1 MQQSHNRLGSPFML
15 QSSVWSESRAGG
27 QLRLPFSG
35 SELPWR
41 PCHGLVLPHTQPSS
55 WKAQVSREAE
65 ASRGRCCSSAAA
77 FICPAARVG
86 GRGVLQIPKQR
97 LADRQTDVESS
108 KLETKVGTTTS
119 VWPGP
124 PTPIFRPRRV
134 KTQKLQ
140 ICKRWPLSVPEMQ
153 SHSTQARKTKLPSD
167 GNAGRVCK
175 SPDVKRRHSA
185 WWVAP
190 TGATRLGGGAGP
202 SIAGIAPGRR
212 RT

>member
-1 MQQSHNRLGSPFML
+1 MAPVPWACASAHTTKQLEST
-15 QSSVWSESRAGG
+15 SES
-27 QLRLPFSG
+27 
-35 SELPWR
+35 
-41 PCHGLVLPHTQPSS
+41 
-55 WKAQVSREAE
+55 
-65 ASRGRCCSSAAA
+65 
-77 FICPAARVG
+77 G
-86 GRGVLQIPKQR
+86 GRGVQRPVLQLCGCIHLPGSQGGREGVLQIPKQR

-140 ICKRWPLSVPEMQ
+140 ICKRCPLSVPEMQ
-153 SHSTQARKTKLPSD
+153 SHSTQARKPKLPSD